1 MACRIEWSDTAKQQ
15 YQQVIEYLKTEWSVK
30 DAENFI
36 ERVNKIITLISRFPG
51 IGRKSVKRKRVRKYL
66 LTRQNMLFYEI
77 KKNTIFLLA
86 IYDTRQNPDKIK
98 Y

>member
-1 MACRIEWSDTAKQQ
+1 MDYEIEWSDTAKRQ
-15 YQQVIEYLKTEWSVK
+15 YQQVIEHLKTEWSVK

-36 ERVNKIITLISRFPG
+36 EKVNKKLTLLSKFPG
-51 IGRKSVKRKRVRKYL
+51 IGRRSNKRKRVRKHL

-77 KKNTIFLLA
+77 KKDTIFLLA